1 MERSL
6 RNEEP
11 VKSVLDA
18 FGIPARHMVW
28 CMAALGYPLEEGVL
42 PAKRKDVVVYV

>member
-18 FGIPARHMVW
+18 FGIPA